1 MKRATSALLCLGLIA
16 SPCAWSASGQI
27 DSFGASQTTVL
38 AGSTVDFFVSF
49 NVNTSSRMD
58 GGSDPIE
65 PAAVEG
71 YQEWMINWYSYE
83 AETVTAVYLQAA
95 GQNFNDYPAG
105 SPGSSYANGW
115 TFSVLF
121 PTAGTFD
128 IVVGGGWSATNA
140 ISSGSEIAY
149 RDCMSDGGGG
159 LSCSS
164 WQYSYPQYDDFSS
177 TDGSFDGKSIT
188 INVTAVPE
196 PMTAALW
203 LAGLGCLLTA
213 SRRRRP

>member
-1 MKRATSALLCLGLIA
+1 MKSASSALLCLSLIA

-27 DSFGASQTTVL
+27 DSFGASQTTVQ

-49 NVNTSSRMD
+49 SVNTSSRND
-58 GGSDPIE
+58 GGNDPVE
-65 PAAVEG
+65 PPPVEG
-71 YQEWMINWYSYE
+71 YQEWMMNWYWYE

-95 GQNFNDYPAG
+95 GQNFNDYPSAA
-105 SPGSSYANGW
+105 PGSGYSNGW
-115 TFSVLF
+115 TFSLLF
-121 PTAGTFD
+121 PTAGTFE
-128 IVVGGGWSATNA
+128 IAVGGGWSATNST
-140 ISSGSEIAY
+140 SSGSEIAS
-149 RDCMSDGGGG
+149 RTCMSDEGGG

-164 WQYSYPQYDDFSS
+164 WQYSYPQHEDFSS